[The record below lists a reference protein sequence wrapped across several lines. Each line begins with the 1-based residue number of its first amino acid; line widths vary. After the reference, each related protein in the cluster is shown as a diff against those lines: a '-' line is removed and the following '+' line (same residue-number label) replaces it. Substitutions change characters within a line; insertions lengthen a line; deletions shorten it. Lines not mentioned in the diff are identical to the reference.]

1 MRVRSILLAIL
12 LVPVLALAALVGLLV
27 AWSPGKPKPITDVD
41 GRVVPGSLSEK
52 SWVRIN
58 GLDQGMFIKAVD
70 PTKPVLLFVHGGPGM
85 PGYWLT
91 HWYPTVL
98 EQHFT
103 VCWWEQRGACLSYR
117 PDIPPETMVAEQFV
131 DDLLAVADYLRE
143 RFGQDRIFL
152 MGHSWGS
159 YVAIQAVAKDP
170 SKFHAYVGVAQ
181 VVHQI
186 RSERLSW
193 EYMLERFREAG
204 NTEMTRR
211 LEAAP
216 VTEHGPLPAAYD
228 AIRDKAMHMLGVGT
242 THDMRSVVIGIFLRS
257 WWFPEYTLREKVNL
271 WRGKVT
277 SRRSG
282 LWDRM
287 QATNLAALVTEL
299 KVPAYFLHGV
309 HDYTCC
315 YSLGKAYAAE
325 FRAPLVGFYSF
336 EHSAHSPFMEEPERT
351 MRILTEDVL
360 QGRTT
365 LADPIAEPLTEGTR
379 ALDGPDRGGGP
390 ASDAG
395 DARSQ
400 ALGHRDERGPG

>member
-1 MRVRSILLAIL
+1 MRILSILLAIL
-12 LVPVLALAALVGLLV
+12 LVPVAALAALAGLLV
-27 AWSPGKPKPITDVD
+27 AWSPGKTKPIKDVD
-41 GRVVPGSLSEK
+41 GHVVPGSLSEK
-52 SWVRIN
+52 TWVRVN

-70 PTKPVLLFVHGGPGM
+70 PTKPVLLFVHGFGM

-91 HWYPTVL
+91 HWYRTAF

-103 VCWWEQRGACLSYR
+103 VCWWEQRGAGLSYR
-117 PDIPPETMVAEQFV
+117 PDIPQETMVSEQFV

-143 RFGQDRIFL
+143 RFGQDRIYL

-159 YVAIQAVAKDP
+159 YVALQAVAKDP

-193 EYMLERFREAG
+193 EYMLERFREMG
-204 NTEMTRR
+204 NAEMARR

-216 VTEHGPLPAAYD
+216 VDVDAPLPVAYD

-242 THDMRSVVIGIFLRS
+242 THDMRSVVTGIFLRS

-277 SRRSG
+277 SKRSG

-299 KVPAYFLHGV
+299 EIPAYFLHGI

-315 YSLGKAYAAE
+315 YSLGKAYAAGLS
-325 FRAPLVGFYSF
+325 APLVGFYSF

-351 MRILTEDVL
+351 IRILTEDVL
-360 QGRTT
+360 QGSTA
-365 LADPIAEPLTEGTR
+365 LADA
-379 ALDGPDRGGGP
+379 
-390 ASDAG
+390 
-395 DARSQ
+395 
-400 ALGHRDERGPG
+400 